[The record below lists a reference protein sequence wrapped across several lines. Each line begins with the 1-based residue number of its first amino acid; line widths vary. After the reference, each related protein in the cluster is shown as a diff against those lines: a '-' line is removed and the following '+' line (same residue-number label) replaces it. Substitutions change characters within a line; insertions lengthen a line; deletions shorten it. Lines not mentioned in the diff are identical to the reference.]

1 MDKNKSMIWVL
12 ALMWVVS
19 LSLLIWARPKQP
31 APQQKPVASVEQA
44 QEQAAKQDKRSL
56 NAAIKT
62 YQEIVKTEP
71 KNAKSLSA
79 RLQIGM
85 IYEKLKNQQAAV
97 QTYSETLRDFPKD
110 KWPQAGIA
118 EERLAQIDHK
128 NSGTTLYKVIDA
140 LVALTGRNPAYSYFL
155 ALLIITV
162 VFKVLTTPLSNVQF
176 KSMKE
181 MQKIQPLVRE
191 LQEKYKGD
199 QKELGER
206 TMALYKEHGVNPFAG
221 CLPILVQFP
230 LLWLLYVMVRL
241 YQVQFAN
248 GQFLWI
254 GSGLAHKFPG
264 IVAANLA
271 LPDIALV
278 IIYVISMII
287 SQKIAIVD
295 PAQAEQQKI
304 MMWTMPLIFGYIFWK
319 FPSAFMLYWLLFNIL
334 STVQQYMI
342 MRGPQT
348 PAAATGGGGEHIT
361 PSAGTP
367 RPKSGKRH
375 KKHFSALPAK
385 G

>member
-44 QEQAAKQDKRSL
+44 QKQAAKQDKRSL

-254 GSGLAHKFPG
+254 GSGLAHKFP
-264 IVAANLA
+264 
-271 LPDIALV
+271 
-278 IIYVISMII
+278 
-287 SQKIAIVD
+287 
-295 PAQAEQQKI
+295 
-304 MMWTMPLIFGYIFWK
+304 
-319 FPSAFMLYWLLFNIL
+319 
-334 STVQQYMI
+334 
-342 MRGPQT
+342 
-348 PAAATGGGGEHIT
+348 
-361 PSAGTP
+361 
-367 RPKSGKRH
+367 
-375 KKHFSALPAK
+375 
-385 G
+385 